1 MKATKPSRNHRIPF
15 LIHFCFV
22 LDLLNP
28 THKNIVEEFLKPGHG
43 YIEIPSLDLDPVIK
57 PIADDSHA
65 SSIDSNNHFETEEQL
80 KQEKKHDHKKIPN
93 TNEIRYLTDLIED
106 ELSS

>member
-1 MKATKPSRNHRIPF
+1 M
-15 LIHFCFV
+15 
-22 LDLLNP
+22 LNP

-65 SSIDSNNHFETEEQL
+65 NSIDSNNHFETEEQL
-80 KQEKKHDHKKIPN
+80 KQEKNHDHKEIPN
-93 TNEIRYLTDLIED
+93 SSEIRYLTDLIED